1 MLSIYTN
8 NYASQLI
15 TISNALYCPFT
26 SVGFIKALKKNVLET
41 SWVTAKKLGVE
52 QKFSQPDINQLISY
66 INKGVDELVI
76 SQACIE
82 IMANLPQSKN
92 LIFIN
97 SLINEPALKAIAKL
111 IISKVLLQQHS
122 LNLIAYIDIN
132 TLTFAFSSNDDL
144 IEFESVSN
152 FFIELDTTKE
162 ITTNMFD
169 LLCKNGLVN
178 SPLMSLYLLS
188 INWEQVNKIGN
199 YASNTLSMDHTLQVL
214 LQSCFVKVIPL
225 ANASLNELEQPTKI
239 IALIRYILGDKL
251 DMLVDFDIQLSAWQ
265 GSEASLEVF
274 IKQLQMNWPKHEE
287 LFCHQRLI
295 AGQPLDTKRNAI
307 EMSAMDSY
315 SQAVLNLYTYYFLA
329 AKKHNQEVS

>member
-26 SVGFIKALKKNVLET
+26 SVGFIKTLKKNVLET
-41 SWVTAKKLGVE
+41 SWVTAKKFGVE

-66 INKGVDELVI
+66 INKGVDDLVI

-122 LNLIAYIDIN
+122 LNLIPYIDIN
-132 TLTFAFSSNDDL
+132 TLAFAFSSNDDL

-188 INWEQVNKIGN
+188 INWEQVNIIGN

-225 ANASLNELEQPTKI
+225 ANASLNELEQPAKI

-251 DMLVDFDIQLSAWQ
+251 DMLVDFDIQLSAWR

-274 IKQLQMNWPKHEE
+274 IKQLQMNWSKHED